1 MIVPLPT
8 YTVGNYGANEKK
20 ELTRVESVESQS
32 PATTIRRAI
41 EDEVVQG
48 VLVPGQRI
56 EETSL
61 AKRFSVSR
69 TPVREAMQQLAA
81 SGLVELRGRHG
92 AIVTEL
98 TIPDLLDAFQV
109 VAKLEGM
116 CAEFAARRMSRDQRE
131 EMAREHEACVAMV
144 EADDPRGFYDA
155 NKRFH
160 EAIYSGSH
168 NRFLQEE
175 IRRLRLL
182 VAPYRRLITFQPGR
196 MHESLDEHAAVMAA
210 INANDGEA
218 AARHMSDHVS
228 ILGNRFADFISV
240 YKNGAMS

>member
-1 MIVPLPT
+1 M
-8 YTVGNYGANEKK
+8 
-20 ELTRVESVESQS
+20 ESAS
-32 PATTIRRAI
+32 PAVTIRRAI

-48 VLVPGQRI
+48 LLVPGQRI
-56 EETSL
+56 DENSL

-81 SGLVELRGRHG
+81 SGLVQLRGRHG
-92 AIVTEL
+92 AIVSEL
-98 TIPDLLDAFQV
+98 TIPDLLDAFQL

-116 CAEFAARRMSRDQRE
+116 CAELAARRMSRDQQL
-131 EMAREHEACVAMV
+131 EMQKQHDACVARV
-144 EADDPRGFYDA
+144 QGNDPLGFYDA

-160 EAIYSGSH
+160 EVVYAGSH

-196 MHESLDEHAAVMAA
+196 MRESLDEHAAVMAA
-210 INANDGEA
+210 IVSNDSEA
-218 AARHMSDHVS
+218 AERHMSEHVS
-228 ILGNRFADFISV
+228 LLGDRFTDFVCMYKDSSLANRTA
-240 YKNGAMS
+240 AQ